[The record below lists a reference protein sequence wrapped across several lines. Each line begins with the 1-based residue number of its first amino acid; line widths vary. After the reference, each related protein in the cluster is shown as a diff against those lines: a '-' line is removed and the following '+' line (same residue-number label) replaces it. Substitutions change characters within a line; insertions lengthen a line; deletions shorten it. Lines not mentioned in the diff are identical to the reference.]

1 MNFRFQSDKGLQSHY
16 NTKHDWHLS
25 HANEQQSKIETR
37 ARETGY
43 PRYALPAAE
52 VVIIAASSS
61 SMSSP
66 ETEPNFERLEANVD
80 KEALEEPREHGRNN
94 SYDENDS
101 KDFNEIKLISMLQK
115 CQLCIFLMQQAVLV
129 PLET

>member
-1 MNFRFQSDKGLQSHY
+1 
-16 NTKHDWHLS
+16 
-25 HANEQQSKIETR
+25 
-37 ARETGY
+37 
-43 PRYALPAAE
+43 
-52 VVIIAASSS
+52 
-61 SMSSP
+61 MSSP